1 MIETV
6 KGKLVAKKVGIY
18 LVYVFELG
26 IDKYIMCTQLPNWDI
41 SQITIG
47 DIGYITYED
56 AIAGDKY
63 FDPKTGQ
70 FNIYNFTN
78 TYIRDFV
85 KDMEKKDIEIKII

>member
-63 FDPKTGQ
+63 FDPKQ
-70 FNIYNFTN
+70 DNLIFI
-78 TYIRDFV
+78 ILLIHILEILL
-85 KDMEKKDIEIKII
+85 KIWKKKI